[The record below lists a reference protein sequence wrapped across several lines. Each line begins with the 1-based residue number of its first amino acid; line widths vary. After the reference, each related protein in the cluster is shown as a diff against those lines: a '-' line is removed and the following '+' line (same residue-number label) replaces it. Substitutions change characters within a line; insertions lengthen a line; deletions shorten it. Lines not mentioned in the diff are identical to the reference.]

1 MAELNENEEL
11 IELEDEDGN
20 LLTYRLLQELE
31 WNGVTYAVLEDTE
44 DEEGFVSIFRVT
56 EDDEGV
62 SYDSVEDEDL
72 SEQVFYLAQA
82 EADDYEV
89 GPAE

>member
-1 MAELNENEEL
+1 MPEREEI

-20 LLTYRLLQELE
+20 LMTYRLLQELE

-44 DEEGFVSIFRVT
+44 DEEGYVSVFRVVEE
-56 EDDEGV
+56 EDET
-62 SYDSVEDEDL
+62 SYEFVEDEDL

-82 EADDYEV
+82 EADDYEI